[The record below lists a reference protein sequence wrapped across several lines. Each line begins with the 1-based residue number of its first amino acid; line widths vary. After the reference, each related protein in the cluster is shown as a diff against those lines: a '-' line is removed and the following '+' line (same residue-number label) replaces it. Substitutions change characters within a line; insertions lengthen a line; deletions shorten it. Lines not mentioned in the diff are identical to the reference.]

1 MKKQIWKVK
10 NMIKKPT
17 AEMMDNLLKSNNIEE
32 YIKENE
38 KHFVDL
44 TISQFLSEYIKSK
57 KLTKSHVIKDA
68 EISEIFGFQVLSG
81 TRNPSRNTLLSL
93 CIAMGM
99 SLEEVQTSLKI
110 ANFAPLYPK
119 LKRDSIIILGI
130 SNSKGVCEINND
142 LYDNDEETL

>member
-1 MKKQIWKVK
+1 
-10 NMIKKPT
+10 MIKKPT
-17 AEMMDNLLKSNNIEE
+17 DEMMDQLLKSNNIEE

-38 KHFVDL
+38 EYFVDL

-57 KLTKSHVIKDA
+57 KLIKSRIIKDA

-93 CIAMGM
+93 CIAMKM
-99 SLEEVQTSLKI
+99 NIEEVQTTLKI
-110 ANFAPLYPK
+110 AKFAPLYPK

-130 SNSKGVCEINND
+130 ANSKGVCEINNE
-142 LYDNDEETL
+142 LYDNGEETL

>member
-17 AEMMDNLLKSNNIEE
+17 DKMMDKLLKSNNIEE
-32 YIKENE
+32 YLKENE
-38 KHFVDL
+38 KYFVDL
-44 TISQFLSEYIKSK
+44 AISQFLSEYIKSK
-57 KLTKSHVIKDA
+57 NLTKSHIIKDA

-99 SLEEVQTSLKI
+99 TVEEVQSSLKI
-110 ANFAPLYPK
+110 AKFAPLYPK
-119 LKRDSIIILGI
+119 LKRDSIIIWGI
-130 SNSKGVCEINND
+130 VNGKGVCEINNE
-142 LYDNDEETL
+142 LYDNNEETL